1 MFTLSTIL
9 AVFGAI
15 FGVGFMIY
23 ANITIFD
30 RKDLPTLQKVMI
42 GFDIFVIVGCLA
54 LITING
60 WWC

>member
-9 AVFGAI
+9 AVFGAV
-15 FGVGFMIY
+15 FGIAFIIY
-23 ANITIFD
+23 ANVTIFD
-30 RKDLPTLQKVMI
+30 RRDLPTLQKVMV

>member
-9 AVFGAI
+9 AVLGAVFGFAFI
-15 FGVGFMIY
+15 VY
-23 ANITIFD
+23 ANVTIFD
-30 RKDLPTLQKVMI
+30 RKDLPILQKVMV
-42 GFDIFVIVGCLA
+42 GFDIFVIVGCLI